1 MPDQPDSQKVV
12 VVVAQLPCGTQVQ
25 IELTLRI
32 QNLPP
37 KPPASLP
44 LVVA

>member
-1 MPDQPDSQKVV
+1 MDGPDSTKVV
-12 VVVAQLPCGTQVQ
+12 VLVAHLPCGTQVQ

-32 QNLPP
+32 HSLPP
-37 KPPASLP
+37 KPPTSLP